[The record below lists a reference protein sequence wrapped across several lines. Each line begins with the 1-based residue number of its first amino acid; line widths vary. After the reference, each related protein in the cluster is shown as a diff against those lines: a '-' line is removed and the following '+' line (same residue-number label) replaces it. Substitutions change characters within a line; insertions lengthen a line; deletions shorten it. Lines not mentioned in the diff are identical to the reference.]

1 MNKYEQ
7 YENAGREKLITVF
20 PQTEWK
26 FTNKTLSTFD
36 AYARHK
42 GKNIIA
48 EIKTRNFSSYEYCT
62 CFIELNKAVS
72 NLTYNYVDS
81 VLYVVHY
88 KNDVTATWNLSKIDL
103 DDLTASTRLMNQT
116 TASDTGKIHK
126 EIYELKLSD
135 ADIRITSTG
144 EKIIKQ

>member
-7 YENAGREKLITVF
+7 YEKVGREKLITVF
-20 PQTEWK
+20 PQTEWN
-26 FTNKTLSTFD
+26 FTNKALSTFD
-36 AYARHK
+36 AYAKHK

-48 EIKTRNFSSYEYCT
+48 EIKTRNFSSYEYST

-72 NLTYNYVDS
+72 NLTYNDVDS

-103 DDLTASTRLMNQT
+103 DDLIASTRLMNQT
-116 TASDTGKIHK
+116 TATDTGKIHK
-126 EIYELKLSD
+126 EIYELQISD
-135 ADIRITSTG
+135 ADVRITSTG
-144 EKIIKQ
+144 KKIIKQ